1 MRDFELLTYREFEWY
16 WVGYQRREKEKWR
29 HTREILAF
37 ISNSRM
43 GIKKS
48 DIMTGQKIFPFEDE
62 KKQLDDQS
70 FEELLRLTKK

>member
-43 GIKKS
+43 GTKKA
-48 DIMTGQKIFPFEDE
+48 ITGKELFPFEDE
-62 KKQLDDQS
+62 KQQLNDQS
-70 FEELLRLTKK
+70 FEELLRLTKAK